1 MPKVK
6 GGKRPR
12 QQLQEGRANGE
23 CRSGTTPA
31 LSPRLCRRG
40 PGRASA
46 GTRRA
51 GRGLN
56 GGAWCDGGGS
66 GWRGLRADGAV
77 CLSAGILF
85 NTGAGQHILKNP
97 LVVNSII
104 EKVRVPGRCPCAH
117 GAAGQSGV
125 CVEPKQFC
133 RPEVFSSQRL
143 GRPFPLRRG

>member
-1 MPKVK
+1 MEAR
-6 GGKRPR
+6 GATAA
-12 QQLQEGRANGE
+12 GRAG
-23 CRSGTTPA
+23 
-31 LSPRLCRRG
+31 
-40 PGRASA
+40 A
-46 GTRRA
+46 GC
-51 GRGLN
+51 GLT
-56 GGAWCDGGGS
+56 A
-66 GWRGLRADGAV
+66 
-77 CLSAGILF
+77 LF